1 MVEPRWIFP
10 VVSLSQMSLS
20 ISSSSSSVPKVN
32 FRWGECFLT
41 YTRSPIVKLLIFVI
55 SKVGDTLDHH
65 SDGTDFKDNFVNDD
79 DTESL
84 TLSQNQTTVVVV
96 VRVRGFDGLSTLQ
109 PGSPR
114 HQPQVL

>member
-1 MVEPRWIFP
+1 MD
-10 VVSLSQMSLS
+10 LSGCLFVTDEFVNQLVQL
-20 ISSSSSSVPKVN
+20 IGPKSQLQV
-32 FRWGECFLT
+32 GGIFLT